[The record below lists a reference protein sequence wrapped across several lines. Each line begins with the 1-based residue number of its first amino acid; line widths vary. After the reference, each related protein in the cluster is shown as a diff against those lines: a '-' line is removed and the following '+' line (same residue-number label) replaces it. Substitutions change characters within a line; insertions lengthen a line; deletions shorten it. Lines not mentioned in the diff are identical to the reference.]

1 MYKLEIDPISCK
13 ILSFSKVLESTVLYK
28 EDILIEDEKM
38 PQIMAGKRYVFQDGE
53 IRELQGKAKAAALRK
68 HETEYEYFMHLMV
81 DEELDM
87 AQARIAV
94 KQRRAEEEER
104 KAKIQEAQRAYEE
117 QVKQFYIQKNR
128 ENDAKR
134 NTKYYSAVVMVV
146 KNENRYLR
154 EWIEWHLAL
163 GFAHIYLY
171 DNGNLEKVTDVIHEL
186 SEDMQQKIT
195 VIDWKE
201 SYENLQEEAYNHF
214 LEQYKKD
221 VRWGV
226 FIDSDEFVRITNGM
240 QDVNVLLES
249 MEDYTEVY
257 GSFVEYNA
265 NGQETY
271 IDAPVRE
278 RFTRTTD
285 VCSALYHKNF
295 IQVNHID
302 NFKRHYANYNPKK
315 YFVFRNEEDNKDMFV
330 IDHYYT
336 KSWEEWQQKIKRG
349 SSDPGYRKQLE
360 EFFVYNPDMKYL
372 DRGED
377 VVQGYE
383 DHE

>member
-1 MYKLEIDPISCK
+1 
-13 ILSFSKVLESTVLYK
+13 
-28 EDILIEDEKM
+28 
-38 PQIMAGKRYVFQDGE
+38 
-53 IRELQGKAKAAALRK
+53 
-68 HETEYEYFMHLMV
+68 
-81 DEELDM
+81 
-87 AQARIAV
+87 
-94 KQRRAEEEER
+94 
-104 KAKIQEAQRAYEE
+104 
-117 QVKQFYIQKNR
+117 
-128 ENDAKR
+128 
-134 NTKYYSAVVMVV
+134 
-146 KNENRYLR
+146 
-154 EWIEWHLAL
+154 
-163 GFAHIYLY
+163 
-171 DNGNLEKVTDVIHEL
+171 
-186 SEDMQQKIT
+186 
-195 VIDWKE
+195 
-201 SYENLQEEAYNHF
+201 
-214 LEQYKKD
+214 
-221 VRWGV
+221 
-226 FIDSDEFVRITNGM
+226 
-240 QDVNVLLES
+240 

-271 IDAPVRE
+271 TDAPVRE

-349 SSDPGYRKQLE
+349 SSDPGYRKQLK